1 MRRRNLRN
9 LLMDSN
15 SIKYPFYRVF
25 DENGE
30 QYCDCG
36 WEKHA
41 QELII
46 LNQTCS
52 LEADRKNLTYK
63 RIDAPK
69 PINPE
74 TVDVGVIPVEELP
87 GQQGLPSPVERL
99 HDDLRTEQELGLP
112 QSEMME
118 F

>member
-1 MRRRNLRN
+1 MT
-9 LLMDSN
+9 
-15 SIKYPFYRVF
+15 IYPFYRVF
-25 DENGE
+25 TETGE

-41 QELII
+41 QELIL
-46 LNQTCS
+46 LNKGVQ
-52 LEADRKNLTYK
+52 KLTYR

-87 GQQGLPSPVERL
+87 GQQGLPKAVDRL
-99 HDDLRTEQELGLP
+99 PFEPEEEELGLP
-112 QSEMME
+112 QSVLYE

>member
-1 MRRRNLRN
+1 M
-9 LLMDSN
+9 
-15 SIKYPFYRVF
+15 SIYPFYRVF
-25 DENGE
+25 DEKGE

-41 QELII
+41 QERVLA
-46 LNQTCS
+46 NRGFS
-52 LEADRKNLTYK
+52 YR

-74 TVDVGVIPVEELP
+74 TVDVSVTPTEELS
-87 GQQGLPSPVERL
+87 GQQGLPKAVDRL
-99 HDDLRTEQELGLP
+99 PFEPEGEELGLP
-112 QSEMME
+112 QSDLIE

>member
-1 MRRRNLRN
+1 MT
-9 LLMDSN
+9 
-15 SIKYPFYRVF
+15 IYPFYRVYT
-25 DENGE
+25 EKGE

-46 LNQTCS
+46 LNKDVQP
-52 LEADRKNLTYK
+52 LTYS
-63 RIDAPK
+63 RIDAPI

-74 TVDVGVIPVEELP
+74 TVDVCVIPVEELP
-87 GQQGLPSPVERL
+87 GQQGLPKPGDRRPFEP
-99 HDDLRTEQELGLP
+99 EPEEELGLP
-112 QSEMME
+112 QSEFIE

>member
-1 MRRRNLRN
+1 M
-9 LLMDSN
+9 
-15 SIKYPFYRVF
+15 SIYPFYRVF
-25 DENGE
+25 TETGE

-41 QELII
+41 QDVVL
-46 LNQTCS
+46 LNRGFS
-52 LEADRKNLTYK
+52 YK

-74 TVDVGVIPVEELP
+74 TVDVSVTPTEELP
-87 GQQGLPSPVERL
+87 GQQGLPKAVDRL
-99 HDDLRTEQELGLP
+99 PFEPEGEELGLP
-112 QSEMME
+112 QSDLIE

>member
-1 MRRRNLRN
+1 
-9 LLMDSN
+9 MDSN

-46 LNQTCS
+46 LYQTCS
-52 LEADRKNLTYK
+52 LEADRKNLTYR

-74 TVDVGVIPVEELP
+74 TVDVGVIPTEELP

>member
-1 MRRRNLRN
+1 MQDL
-9 LLMDSN
+9 S
-15 SIKYPFYRVF
+15 STKYPYYRVY
-25 DENGE
+25 DEKGK

-41 QELII
+41 QELLL
-46 LNQTCS
+46 LN
-52 LEADRKNLTYK
+52 RGKRLTYR

-87 GQQGLPSPVERL
+87 GQQGLPKAVERL
-99 HDDLRTEQELGLP
+99 HADLRTEHEIGLP
-112 QSEMME
+112 QSDTIE

>member
-1 MRRRNLRN
+1 MT
-9 LLMDSN
+9 
-15 SIKYPFYRVF
+15 IYPFYRVYT
-25 DENGE
+25 EKGE

-52 LEADRKNLTYK
+52 LKADRKQLTYK

-69 PINPE
+69 PIDPE
-74 TVDVGVIPVEELP
+74 TVDVSVTPTEELP
-87 GQQGLPSPVERL
+87 GQKGLPKVVDRL
-99 HDDLRTEQELGLP
+99 PFEPELEELP
-112 QSEMME
+112 ESEFVPFE
-118 F
+118 L

>member
-1 MRRRNLRN
+1 MTE
-9 LLMDSN
+9 
-15 SIKYPFYRVF
+15 YPFYRVF
-25 DENGE
+25 DEKGG

-52 LEADRKNLTYK
+52 LEADRKNLTYR

-87 GQQGLPSPVERL
+87 GQQGLPKAVERL

>member
-1 MRRRNLRN
+1 MT
-9 LLMDSN
+9 
-15 SIKYPFYRVF
+15 IYPFYRVF
-25 DENGE
+25 TETGE

-41 QELII
+41 QELIL
-46 LNQTCS
+46 LNKGVQRLS
-52 LEADRKNLTYK
+52 YR

-74 TVDVGVIPVEELP
+74 TVDVGVIPVEELT
-87 GQQGLPSPVERL
+87 GQQGLPKAVDRL
-99 HDDLRTEQELGLP
+99 PFEPEEEELGLP
-112 QSEMME
+112 QTELYE

>member
-1 MRRRNLRN
+1 MT
-9 LLMDSN
+9 
-15 SIKYPFYRVF
+15 IYPFYRVYT
-25 DENGE
+25 EKGE

-52 LEADRKNLTYK
+52 LKADRKQLTYK

-69 PINPE
+69 PIDPE
-74 TVDVGVIPVEELP
+74 TVDVSVTPTEELP
-87 GQQGLPSPVERL
+87 GQQGLPKAVDRL
-99 HDDLRTEQELGLP
+99 PFEPELEELP
-112 QSEMME
+112 QSELNPL
-118 F
+118 

>member
-1 MRRRNLRN
+1 MTSSSNL
-9 LLMDSN
+9 
-15 SIKYPFYRVF
+15 YPFYRVF
-25 DENGE
+25 DEKGE

-41 QELII
+41 QERVLA
-46 LNQTCS
+46 NRGFS
-52 LEADRKNLTYK
+52 YR

-87 GQQGLPSPVERL
+87 GQQGLPKAVDRL
-99 HDDLRTEQELGLP
+99 PFEPELEELP
-112 QSEMME
+112 QSELNQ

>member
-1 MRRRNLRN
+1 M
-9 LLMDSN
+9 
-15 SIKYPFYRVF
+15 SIYPFYRVF
-25 DENGE
+25 DDKGE

-41 QELII
+41 QERVLA
-46 LNQTCS
+46 NRGFS
-52 LEADRKNLTYK
+52 YR

-74 TVDVGVIPVEELP
+74 TVDVSVTPTEELS
-87 GQQGLPSPVERL
+87 GQQGLPKAVDRL
-99 HDDLRTEQELGLP
+99 PFEPEGEELGLP
-112 QSEMME
+112 QSDLIE

>member
-1 MRRRNLRN
+1 
-9 LLMDSN
+9 MDSN

-41 QELII
+41 QDLII

-74 TVDVGVIPVEELP
+74 TVDVGVIPTEELP
-87 GQQGLPSPVERL
+87 GQQGLPSAVERL
-99 HDDLRTEQELGLP
+99 HADLRTEHEIGLP
-112 QSEMME
+112 QSDTIE

>member
-1 MRRRNLRN
+1 
-9 LLMDSN
+9 MDSN

-52 LEADRKNLTYK
+52 LEADRKELTYK

-69 PINPE
+69 PIDPE
-74 TVDVGVIPVEELP
+74 TVDVDSETLP
-87 GQQGLPSPVERL
+87 GDTQLKAQKILEHSEA
-99 HDDLRTEQELGLP
+99 QEFI
-112 QSEMME
+112 S
-118 F
+118 